1 MDNKDSRTNICID
14 EELNKII
21 DLMKKKNFEDDEIE
35 NMLIGLYRIWKH
47 KDEWDEDKKKAM
59 KALFIE
65 FEKGVKLHIRSE
77 TLKKQMNNL

>member
-1 MDNKDSRTNICID
+1 MDNKDSRKNICID

-35 NMLIGLYRIWKH
+35 NMLIGLYRIWQH
-47 KDEWDEDKKKAM
+47 KDDWDEKTKSAM
-59 KALFIE
+59 EALFIE